1 MFDLDVDDRLSAWS
15 NLRKSLGDS
24 CSPLQDIVDFW
35 STTPFVAYN
44 HKIDPYYQASWP
56 TPWEIIVEN
65 HYDDFTKAV
74 MMGYTLL
81 LTDRY
86 KDSTIEIKTL
96 VDTTK
101 NRLYNVVYVDDT
113 WVLNYSDTEV
123 VTADNVPSLYNL
135 ENLVNLERPR

>member
-1 MFDLDVDDRLSAWS
+1 VKLVVKILH
-15 NLRKSLGDS
+15 LQKSLIFFETSLRANNLMLVKMKRTNFLNTRQNEDN
-24 CSPLQDIVDFW
+24 DDF
-35 STTPFVAYN
+35 FE
-44 HKIDPYYQASWP
+44 
-56 TPWEIIVEN
+56 EIIVEN

>member
-1 MFDLDVDDRLSAWS
+1 
-15 NLRKSLGDS
+15 
-24 CSPLQDIVDFW
+24 
-35 STTPFVAYN
+35 VAFN
-44 HKIDPYYQASWP
+44 HRIDPFYQASWP

-65 HYDDFTKAV
+65 QYDDFTKAV

-86 KDSTIEIKTL
+86 KDSQVQIKTL

-101 NRLYNVVYVDDT
+101 NRLYNVLCVDDT
-113 WVLNYSDTEV
+113 WALNYSDNEV
-123 VTADNVPSLYNL
+123 VLVDNIPSLYNL